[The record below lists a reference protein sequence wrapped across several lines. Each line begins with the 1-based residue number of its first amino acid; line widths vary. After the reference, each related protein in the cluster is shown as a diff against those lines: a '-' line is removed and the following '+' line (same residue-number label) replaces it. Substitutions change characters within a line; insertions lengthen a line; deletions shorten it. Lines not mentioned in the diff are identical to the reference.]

1 MMNYVCDSQI
11 VVTNMQW
18 QNELVLWISM
28 CLHNTQSLSHIL
40 VGVDGTHNVDIYS
53 CMHILSLQY
62 VNQQQLSKFNFE
74 SEFYTWK
81 VILFLHNTKARNP
94 LLTKKLLKHTYGY
107 WVI

>member
-1 MMNYVCDSQI
+1 
-11 VVTNMQW
+11 
-18 QNELVLWISM
+18 M

-74 SEFYTWK
+74 SEFYT
-81 VILFLHNTKARNP
+81 
-94 LLTKKLLKHTYGY
+94 
-107 WVI
+107 